1 MVSTSSLTNSKEL
14 LKFAHQVLDTFLDR
28 LSIHPS
34 IPREGEINLQR
45 EVQLAGQG
53 VVKEKPIKVKK
64 ENKLIKVILN
74 AEAVKKVPDTSLK
87 GWLELEVTQF
97 LFRMDK
103 NRRRFNFE
111 RQILPLISVSGSG
124 LYFIREMVELL
135 CQSLDRHACTQI
147 LLDVGGADDQ
157 VDYYFYALNPPK
169 DQKQFNKTFKNHN
182 WTRASH
188 LCRMLVQYVGLSLLA
203 EKQVAYAPSLITQ
216 WHSLYGYG
224 REDQAFFEEMAMIVN
239 DRGSFKYSAK
249 LIEIFTTLRD
259 RLLVPNTRAGEV
271 PQPQQLN

>member
-1 MVSTSSLTNSKEL
+1 V
-14 LKFAHQVLDTFLDR
+14 HQVLDTFLDR
-28 LSIHPS
+28 VSIHPFFS
-34 IPREGEINLQR
+34 RKGEVNFQW
-45 EVQLAGQG
+45 EVELTGQG

-74 AEAVKKVPDTSLK
+74 AEAVKKVPDSSLK
-87 GWLELEVTQF
+87 GWLELEVTHF

-103 NRRRFNFE
+103 TTGRFNFE

-157 VDYYFYALNPPK
+157 ADYYFYALNPPK
-169 DQKQFNKTFKNHN
+169 DQEQFNKTFKNHN
-182 WTRASH
+182 WTRAAH
-188 LCRMLVQYVGLSLLA
+188 LCRMLVQYIGLSLLA
-203 EKQVAYAPSLITQ
+203 DRQVAYAPSLITQ
-216 WHSLYGYG
+216 WQRLYGYG
-224 REDQAFFEEMAMIVN
+224 REDQVFFEEMAMIVN
-239 DRGSFKYSAK
+239 DRGGLEYSAK
-249 LIEIFTTLRD
+249 LIEMFTTLRD